1 MTYTI
6 YYGTLP
12 NGIDK
17 IGVDSNY
24 PARAKVQRL
33 TDYSKMEEH
42 NNIDIA
48 SAREIELQIQY
59 FGKRDNSL
67 TYKEHV
73 ELLEKH
79 RVVFNS
85 ETGRSAGLKVDNDKR
100 GRWSDGNQA
109 ERGRVKSTWM
119 HKLTLDQVREIR
131 AKYIPRKYSIDKLA
145 KEYGVG
151 YTCIQRIINNITYTQ
166 A

>member
-1 MTYTI
+1 MKTFSI
-6 YYGTLP
+6 YYGIRP
-12 NGIDK
+12 NGIPK
-17 IGVDSNY
+17 IGVDQHY
-24 PARAKVQRL
+24 PARAKVQQL
-33 TDYSKMEEH
+33 TDYYLMEEH
-42 NNIDIA
+42 NDIDFV
-48 SAREIELQIQY
+48 SAREIELQIQH

-67 TYKEHV
+67 TYKEQV

-85 ETGRSAGLKVDNDKR
+85 ETGRAAALKIENR
-100 GRWSDGNQA
+100 GTWSDGNQA
-109 ERGRVKSTWM
+109 ARARTKSVWM

-131 AKYIPRKYSIDKLA
+131 AKYVPRKYSTYKLA

-151 YTCIQRIINNITYTQ
+151 YTCIYRIINNITYTQ